1 MKQTVKK
8 IIVGIMA
15 MATFTTFFTGCSSNQ
30 PESDIST
37 STSTS
42 TSSELLP
49 GTPVSD
55 SQFSV
60 QFEYWYD
67 SIKSTFDNK
76 FEPTGETLFSRLPIY
91 RDNNGKEFIVSGR
104 EQFYTSPDSL
114 PVNDMVRRLRKEVT
128 GERYYAT
135 LHEPAGTIAAKF
147 NALLE
152 KDGAR
157 APETYEERVSSDNKL
172 TLNDSIEY
180 KVFLN
185 NIDTGLTYKT
195 SYRQIE
201 LYPILAE
208 HQLAWFKN
216 NGDGTAILRL
226 FTGTGNVEIEIA
238 ETPEGLL
245 EFTYPGKVEHGY
257 ANKLEFGMM
266 ATSFGI
272 SPDKIQTLLG
282 YDIDVYS
289 TYINIVTDNKDLV
302 DDGCDVD
309 EDQFYA
315 LIDAALTKQAED
327 TTPTPD
333 PEPAQSTSSSTDPEP
348 IQSSS
353 TTTTPKPTQSS
364 SSTSTSTSTSK
375 PDPKPTPTQSSST
388 SSSFSSQPSTDPV
401 TRSWNPNAPGNKP
414 GPYGGYYDASGNL
427 HCKKAN
433 MPRDEH
439 RAPLISY
446 TDEYGTY
453 IMTYAEKQ
461 KAREEERRISAGG
474 QPDDG
479 LTDEEIKDLWGDLI

>member
-1 MKQTVKK
+1 
-8 IIVGIMA
+8 

-245 EFTYPGKVEHGY
+245 EFTYPDKVEHGY

-333 PEPAQSTSSSTDPEP
+333 PEPTLSSSTSEPTQSSTTTSLTPTQSTSSS
-348 IQSSS
+348 SSS
-353 TTTTPKPTQSS
+353 TPEPTQS
-364 SSTSTSTSTSK
+364 TK
-375 PDPKPTPTQSSST
+375 PNPKPTPTQSSSS
-388 SSSFSSQPSTDPV
+388 SSSFSSQPSTDPI
-401 TRSWNPNAPGNKP
+401 TKYWNPDAPGNKP
-414 GPYGGYYDASGNL
+414 GPYGGYYDASGKL
-427 HCKKAN
+427 HCKTAN
-433 MPRDEH
+433 MPTDDKGY
-439 RAPLISY
+439 PVNSY
-446 TDEYGTY
+446 EDEYGDGHL
-453 IMTYAEKQ
+453 TYAEKLAYDEET
-461 KAREEERRISAGG
+461 ARIAAGG
-474 QPDDG
+474 QPDY
-479 LTDEEIKDLWGDLI
+479 GDFDWSRW

>member
-245 EFTYPGKVEHGY
+245 EFTYPDKVEHGY

-333 PEPAQSTSSSTDPEP
+333 PEPTQSTSSSSSSTPEP

-364 SSTSTSTSTSK
+364 SSSST
-375 PDPKPTPTQSSST
+375 PKPIPTQST
-388 SSSFSSQPSTDPV
+388 SSSTFSSQPSTDPI
-401 TRSWNPNAPGNKP
+401 TKYWNPDAPGNKP
-414 GPYGGYYDASGNL
+414 GPYGGYYDASGKL
-427 HCKKAN
+427 HCKTAN
-433 MPRDEH
+433 MPTDDKGY
-439 RAPLISY
+439 PVNSY
-446 TDEYGTY
+446 EDEYGDGHL
-453 IMTYAEKQ
+453 TYAEMQ
-461 KAREEERRISAGG
+461 KAKEEERRISAGG
-474 QPDDG
+474 DV
-479 LTDEEIKDLWGDLI
+479 DLSGFDWSRW

>member
-388 SSSFSSQPSTDPV
+388 SSSFSSQPSTDPI
-401 TRSWNPNAPGNKP
+401 TDSWNPDAPGNKP
-414 GPYGGYYDASGNL
+414 GPYGGYYDASGKL

-446 TDEYGTY
+446 TDEYGTH
-453 IMTYAEKQ
+453 IMTYAEKLAYDEET
-461 KAREEERRISAGG
+461 ARIAAGG

>member
-1 MKQTVKK
+1 
-8 IIVGIMA
+8 

-135 LHEPAGTIAAKF
+135 LREPADKIAAKF

-333 PEPAQSTSSSTDPEP
+333 PNPEP
-348 IQSSS
+348 TQSSS
-353 TTTTPKPTQSS
+353 TTPEPEPTPSSSSTTDPEPTQSS
-364 SSTSTSTSTSK
+364 SSSSTSTSK
-375 PDPKPTPTQSSST
+375 PDPKPIPTQST
-388 SSSFSSQPSTDPV
+388 SSSFSSQPSTNPV
-401 TRSWNPNAPGNKP
+401 TRSWKPNAPGNKP

-427 HCKKAN
+427 HCKEAN
-433 MPRDEH
+433 MPTDEH
-439 RAPLISY
+439 GAPLECY
-446 TDEYGTY
+446 YDEYGSHYLTY
-453 IMTYAEKQ
+453 EEKE
-461 KAREEERRISAGG
+461 KAREEERRIAAGG
-474 QPDDG
+474 GKGAYDG
-479 LTDEEIKDLWGDLI
+479 PKLTDDEIKDLWGGLV

>member
-1 MKQTVKK
+1 
-8 IIVGIMA
+8 

-42 TSSELLP
+42 TSSELLS

-114 PVNDMVRRLRKEVT
+114 PVNDMVRHLRKEVT

-135 LHEPAGTIAAKF
+135 LREPAGTIAAKF

-245 EFTYPGKVEHGY
+245 EFTYPDKVEHGY

-333 PEPAQSTSSSTDPEP
+333 PEPTQSTSSSSSSTPEP

-364 SSTSTSTSTSK
+364 SSSST
-375 PDPKPTPTQSSST
+375 PKPIPTQST
-388 SSSFSSQPSTDPV
+388 SSSTFSSQPSTDPI
-401 TRSWNPNAPGNKP
+401 TGSWNPNAPGNKP
-414 GPYGGYYDASGNL
+414 GPYGGYYDASGKL
-427 HCKKAN
+427 HCKKAS
-433 MPRDEH
+433 MPYDDKGY
-439 RAPLISY
+439 PVNSY
-446 TDEYGTY
+446 YREDGTY
-453 IMTYAEKQ
+453 ILTYAEKQ

-474 QPDDG
+474 QPHYSLTWDD
-479 LTDEEIKDLWGDLI
+479 LP

>member
-1 MKQTVKK
+1 
-8 IIVGIMA
+8 MA

-245 EFTYPGKVEHGY
+245 EFTYPDKVEHGY

-333 PEPAQSTSSSTDPEP
+333 PEPTLSSSTSEPTQSSTTTSLTPTQSTSSS
-348 IQSSS
+348 SSS
-353 TTTTPKPTQSS
+353 TPEPTQS
-364 SSTSTSTSTSK
+364 TK
-375 PDPKPTPTQSSST
+375 PNPKPTPTQSSSS
-388 SSSFSSQPSTDPV
+388 SSSFSSQPSTDPI
-401 TRSWNPNAPGNKP
+401 TDFWNPNAPGNKP
-414 GPYGGYYDASGNL
+414 GPYGGYYDASGKL
-427 HCKKAN
+427 HCKLAN
-433 MPRDEH
+433 MPMDKGY
-439 RAPLISY
+439 PSISFY
-446 TDEYGTY
+446 DEYGAHY
-453 IMTYAEKQ
+453 LTYAEKQ
-461 KAREEERRISAGG
+461 KAREEEERIWAGG
-474 QPDDG
+474 QPDD
-479 LTDEEIKDLWGDLI
+479 EDLDWANMRD

>member
-60 QFEYWYD
+60 QFDYWYD
-67 SIKSTFDNK
+67 SLKSTFDNK
-76 FEPTGETLFSRLPIY
+76 FEPTGKLLFSRLPIY

-245 EFTYPGKVEHGY
+245 EFTYPE
-257 ANKLEFGMM
+257 
-266 ATSFGI
+266 
-272 SPDKIQTLLG
+272 SP
-282 YDIDVYS
+282 
-289 TYINIVTDNKDLV
+289 
-302 DDGCDVD
+302 
-309 EDQFYA
+309 
-315 LIDAALTKQAED
+315 
-327 TTPTPD
+327 
-333 PEPAQSTSSSTDPEP
+333 
-348 IQSSS
+348 
-353 TTTTPKPTQSS
+353 
-364 SSTSTSTSTSK
+364 
-375 PDPKPTPTQSSST
+375 
-388 SSSFSSQPSTDPV
+388 
-401 TRSWNPNAPGNKP
+401 
-414 GPYGGYYDASGNL
+414 
-427 HCKKAN
+427 
-433 MPRDEH
+433 
-439 RAPLISY
+439 
-446 TDEYGTY
+446 
-453 IMTYAEKQ
+453 
-461 KAREEERRISAGG
+461 
-474 QPDDG
+474 
-479 LTDEEIKDLWGDLI
+479 

>member
-1 MKQTVKK
+1 
-8 IIVGIMA
+8 

-135 LHEPAGTIAAKF
+135 LREPADKIAAKF

-333 PEPAQSTSSSTDPEP
+333 PEPKPAQSSSTSEP
-348 IQSSS
+348 TQSSS
-353 TTTTPKPTQSS
+353 TTTSSDPEPSQSTS
-364 SSTSTSTSTSK
+364 STTSTSTEPT
-375 PDPKPTPTQSSST
+375 PKPTPTQSSSS
-388 SSSFSSQPSTDPV
+388 SSSFSSQPTSDLPYGG
-401 TRSWNPNAPGNKP
+401 RYWNPDAPGNKP

-427 HCKKAN
+427 HCKMDS
-433 MPRDEH
+433 MPTDDKGY
-439 RAPLISY
+439 PLISY
-446 TDEYGTY
+446 TTERG
-453 IMTYAEKQ
+453 IKCLTYAEKQ
-461 KAREEERRISAGG
+461 KAREEEERIWAGG
-474 QPDDG
+474 DVDLSGKIDWSEWG
-479 LTDEEIKDLWGDLI
+479 L